1 MMSLVQAQHGEP
13 KKRVTPYGVT
23 LFFIHHIEFIHL
35 HYGNS
40 HLLVPFGTR
49 LSVAQEVA
57 EHLNAAGGRES
68 ESVQAQRSILCER
81 SLRAIKIGNR
91 KKKHDCYG
99 FY

>member
-13 KKRVTPYGVT
+13 KKENHAKRGSLFLFLCLGLFIDTMVTVAHSY
-23 LFFIHHIEFIHL
+23 
-35 HYGNS
+35 
-40 HLLVPFGTR
+40 R

-81 SLRAIKIGNR
+81 SLRAYKIGNR